1 LEPRREA
8 VDPRDR
14 AGTALEE
21 ILAAMDAALS
31 RELPG
36 VRTLVLTSLYDR
48 IAARLVRDGQ

>member
-1 LEPRREA
+1 
-8 VDPRDR
+8 
-14 AGTALEE
+14 LEE